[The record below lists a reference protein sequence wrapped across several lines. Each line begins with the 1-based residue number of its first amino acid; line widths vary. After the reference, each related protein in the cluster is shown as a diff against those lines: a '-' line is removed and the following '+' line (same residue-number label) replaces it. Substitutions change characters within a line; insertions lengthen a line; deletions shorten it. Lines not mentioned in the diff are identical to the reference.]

1 MKKVWVLFDM
11 MFLFIAVDRVY
22 GFKCVIYFMSRI
34 PRDFGFSF
42 CVISVYHISHHMN
55 LVWHVM

>member
-42 CVISVYHISHHMN
+42 CVISVI
-55 LVWHVM
+55 